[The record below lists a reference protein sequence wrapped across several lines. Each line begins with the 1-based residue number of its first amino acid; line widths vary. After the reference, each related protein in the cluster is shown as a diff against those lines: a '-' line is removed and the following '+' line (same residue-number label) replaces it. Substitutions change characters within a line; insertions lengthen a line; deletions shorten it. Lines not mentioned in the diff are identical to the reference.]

1 MSDASENLIKSETKP
16 NDIPTKTKKEEDEK
30 TANASDEEKEN
41 AIKENGLENGLDGE
55 KESKKNDWEDL
66 LGSGSLMKKVIKEG
80 KPDSRPQR
88 LEKCVINYRCALED
102 GTLVDKQENFEMLLG
117 DCEVK
122 QKKNQ

>member
-1 MSDASENLIKSETKP
+1 MSDASENLIKSEAKQ
-16 NDIPTKTKKEEDEK
+16 NDISTKTKKEDE
-30 TANASDEEKEN
+30 NVRGEEKGN
-41 AIKENGLENGLDGE
+41 VIKENGVQNGLDEE

-80 KPDSRPQR
+80 EPDSRPQR

-102 GTLVDKQENFEMLLG
+102 GTLVEKQENFEMLLG

-122 QKKNQ
+122 